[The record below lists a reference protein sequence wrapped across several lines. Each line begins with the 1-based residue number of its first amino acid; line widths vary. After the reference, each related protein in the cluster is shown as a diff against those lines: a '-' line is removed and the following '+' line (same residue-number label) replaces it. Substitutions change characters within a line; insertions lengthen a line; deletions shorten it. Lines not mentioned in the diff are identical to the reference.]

1 MLNQCNIWLNVAY
14 SCWVLRVLRP
24 NRVWNKM
31 KLLYQQV
38 WVDLYLQTTEMQIQ
52 IKSNF
57 LDSGY
62 KIGKS
67 GKDSKSKTKS
77 N

>member
-1 MLNQCNIWLNVAY
+1 
-14 SCWVLRVLRP
+14 
-24 NRVWNKM
+24 M
-31 KLLYQQV
+31 KRLYQPV
-38 WVDLYLQTTEMQIQ
+38 WADLYLQTTEMQIQ